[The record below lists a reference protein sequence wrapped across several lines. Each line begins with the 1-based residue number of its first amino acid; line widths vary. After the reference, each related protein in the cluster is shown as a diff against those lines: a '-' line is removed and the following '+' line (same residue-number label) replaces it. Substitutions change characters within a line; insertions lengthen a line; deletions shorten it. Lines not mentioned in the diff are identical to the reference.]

1 MKVRC
6 KFVCSYKDEK
16 TGQLSFSPVYS
27 GSDENK
33 AFFAATPG
41 GNINFYSTNAAAFN
55 AFETGKEYYVIFEK
69 APE

>member
-1 MKVRC
+1 MNVRC

-33 AFFAATPG
+33 KFFAATPG
-41 GNINFYSTNAAAFN
+41 GQINFYSTNAAAFN
-55 AFETGKEYYVIFEK
+55 AFETGKEYYIDFTP
-69 APE
+69 AAS